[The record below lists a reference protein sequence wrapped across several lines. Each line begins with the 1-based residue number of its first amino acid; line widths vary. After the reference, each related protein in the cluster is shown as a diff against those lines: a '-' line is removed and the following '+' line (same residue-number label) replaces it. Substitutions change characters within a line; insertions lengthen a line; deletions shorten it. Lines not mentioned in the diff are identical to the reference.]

1 MGTNGI
7 NLSPETNNDGS
18 LGIKTLIDEIR
29 TEDTATPI
37 IVVNTIFRSSQN
49 GIGNQGNT
57 DGYKA
62 QSAFKFEEDKKV
74 LLLAKSINEMV
85 GSYDN
90 VYIAPVGAT
99 HDSKYN
105 FGNVKK
111 AVNPRLEATENIF
124 ELYPSDSVHPQNSGY
139 YQMADTIYSTICAII
154 NK

>member
-1 MGTNGI
+1 MN
-7 NLSPETNNDGS
+7 GS

-29 TEDTATPI
+29 REDTAIPI
-37 IVVNTIFRSSQN
+37 VVVNTIFKSSQN

-62 QSAFKFEEDKKV
+62 QAAYKFEEDKKV
-74 LLLAKSINEMV
+74 LLLAKSINEMI
-85 GSYDN
+85 GEYDN

-105 FGNVKK
+105 FGNRKI
-111 AVNPRLEATENIF
+111 AVNPRLEATESVY
-124 ELYPSDSVHPQNSGY
+124 ELQPYDSVHPQDCGY